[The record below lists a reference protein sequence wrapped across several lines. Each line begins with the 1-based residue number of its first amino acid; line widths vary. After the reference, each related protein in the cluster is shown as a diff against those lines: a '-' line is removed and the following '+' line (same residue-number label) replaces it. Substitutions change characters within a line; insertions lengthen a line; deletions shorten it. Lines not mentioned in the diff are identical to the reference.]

1 MAIQPLRLDPITVLG
16 KQLVIELFDCV
27 DQRFDDIQW
36 IEESMLEAARQ
47 ANATIIT
54 SAFHKFSPI
63 GISGVVV
70 IAESHLAIHTWPEY
84 GYAAVDVFTCG
95 DVLDGAQA
103 VRVLSER
110 LGSRRHL
117 ISSMDRGLGGHR
129 AARGLGGRQGD
140 ASRLLALQATH
151 LAHLPAEFTLPA
163 AQRTLLTAE
172 FALLAAQIH
181 RATVGTLQALDHH
194 RITHHVALVA
204 LAEPQ
209 RRALAELL
217 AGHRHVI
224 HAAVGEGRITIDQH
238 EGLRR
243 RPAQVQA
250 AIGGDG

>member
-1 MAIQPLRLDPITVLG
+1 MAIQPWRLDPITVLG

-129 AARGLGGRQGD
+129 LGLL
-140 ASRLLALQATH
+140 SRS
-151 LAHLPAEFTLPA
+151 
-163 AQRTLLTAE
+163 
-172 FALLAAQIH
+172 
-181 RATVGTLQALDHH
+181 
-194 RITHHVALVA
+194 
-204 LAEPQ
+204 
-209 RRALAELL
+209 L
-217 AGHRHVI
+217 AGNGPVD
-224 HAAVGEGRITIDQH
+224 EDSPT
-238 EGLRR
+238 LRW
-243 RPAQVQA
+243 ALGQGTGVA
-250 AIGGDG
+250 

>member
-129 AARGLGGRQGD
+129 LGLL
-140 ASRLLALQATH
+140 SRS
-151 LAHLPAEFTLPA
+151 
-163 AQRTLLTAE
+163 
-172 FALLAAQIH
+172 
-181 RATVGTLQALDHH
+181 
-194 RITHHVALVA
+194 
-204 LAEPQ
+204 
-209 RRALAELL
+209 L
-217 AGHRHVI
+217 AGNGPVD
-224 HAAVGEGRITIDQH
+224 EQPD
-238 EGLRR
+238 
-243 RPAQVQA
+243 PALGAGPGHGVA
-250 AIGGDG
+250 